1 MKAARLEKKFQ
12 LFYESP
18 NNVPAPYHLEAS
30 FTFEGFLSD
39 KPRVEVSIHY
49 IDRDDF
55 SREELLAE
63 GLNVEDQFTWSGDLS
78 IAWRNRLETS
88 FLLFQSGSCDPRDEE
103 PFITLEAADT
113 STAVPISLETEDTLM
128 QEFMQA
134 ILEVAGNEMPLYLGF
149 QFTDADGEWTRIEGE
164 MSFFD
169 LKYTYRSGGENGPV
183 RFTEQW
189 NELQELMQVLF
200 IGEFIFEKGVE
211 DLKPKT
217 QFAVYPGDGKW
228 YVAGD
233 TWYRPSGNKGYFDL
247 IEDKLRNLFTI

>member
-1 MKAARLEKKFQ
+1 MPIALNIQCVDHHRTRDRGFENTGAH
-12 LFYESP
+12 
-18 NNVPAPYHLEAS
+18 HLAGR
-30 FTFEGFLSD
+30 FDNDGLG
-39 KPRVEVSIHY
+39 Y

-63 GLNVEDQFTWSGDLS
+63 GLNVEDQFSWSGDLS
-78 IAWRNRLETS
+78 IAWRNKLETS

-113 STAVPISLETEDTLM
+113 TTAVPISLEIEDTLM

-149 QFTDADGEWTRIEGE
+149 QFTDADGEWIRIEGE

-183 RFTEQW
+183 RFTDQW

>member
-1 MKAARLEKKFQ
+1 MKASRLEKKFQ

-39 KPRVEVSIHY
+39 NPRVEVSIHY

-63 GLNVEDQFTWSGDLS
+63 GLNVEDQFTWAGDLS
-78 IAWRNRLETS
+78 IAWRNKLETS

-113 STAVPISLETEDTLM
+113 TTAVPISLETEDTLM

-134 ILEVAGNEMPLYLGF
+134 ILEIAGNEMPLYLGF
-149 QFTDADGEWTRIEGE
+149 QFTDADGEWIRIEGE

-183 RFTEQW
+183 RFTDYW

-228 YVAGD
+228 FVAGD
-233 TWYRPSGNKGYFDL
+233 TWFRPSGNKAYFDL

>member
-1 MKAARLEKKFQ
+1 MKASRLEKKFQ

-39 KPRVEVSIHY
+39 NPRVEVSIHY

-63 GLNVEDQFTWSGDLS
+63 GLNVEDQFSWSGDLS
-78 IAWRNRLETS
+78 IAWRNKLETS

-113 STAVPISLETEDTLM
+113 TTAVPISLEIEDTLM

-149 QFTDADGEWTRIEGE
+149 QFTDADGEWIRIEGE

-183 RFTEQW
+183 RFTDQW

-233 TWYRPSGNKGYFDL
+233 TWFRPSGNKAYFDL

>member
-1 MKAARLEKKFQ
+1 MKSARLEKKFQ

-18 NNVPAPYHLEAS
+18 NNVPAPYHLEAA
-30 FTFEGFLSD
+30 FIFEDFLTEN
-39 KPRVEVSIHY
+39 PRVEVSIQY

-55 SREELLAE
+55 SREELMAE
-63 GLNVEDQFTWSGDLS
+63 GLNVEDQFVWSGNLS

-88 FLLFQSGSCDPRDEE
+88 FLLFQSGSCNPRDEE
-103 PFITLEAADT
+103 PFITLESSDT
-113 STAVPISLETEDTLM
+113 TTAVPISLETEDTLL

-169 LKYTYRSGGENGPV
+169 LKYTYRSGGENGLV
-183 RFTEQW
+183 RFTDQW
-189 NELQELMQVLF
+189 IELQELMQVLF

-233 TWYRPSGNKGYFDL
+233 TWFRPSGNKGYFDFV
-247 IEDKLRNLFTI
+247 EDKLRELFTI

>member
-18 NNVPAPYHLEAS
+18 NNVPAPYHLESS

-63 GLNVEDQFTWSGDLS
+63 GLNVEDQFSWSGDLS
-78 IAWRNRLETS
+78 IAWRNRLETA

-113 STAVPISLETEDTLM
+113 STAVPISLDTEDTLM

-169 LKYTYRSGGENGPV
+169 LKYTYRSGGEKGPV
-183 RFTEQW
+183 RFTNQW

>member
-1 MKAARLEKKFQ
+1 MKSARLEKKFQ

-18 NNVPAPYHLEAS
+18 NNVPAPYHLEAA
-30 FTFEGFLSD
+30 FIFEDFLTEN
-39 KPRVEVSIHY
+39 PRVEVSIQY

-55 SREELLAE
+55 SREELMAE
-63 GLNVEDQFTWSGDLS
+63 GLNVEDQFVWSGNLS

-88 FLLFQSGSCDPRDEE
+88 FFLFQSGSCNPRDEE
-103 PFITLEAADT
+103 PFITLESSDT
-113 STAVPISLETEDTLM
+113 TTAVPISLETEDTLL

-169 LKYTYRSGGENGPV
+169 LKYTYRSGGENGLV
-183 RFTEQW
+183 RFTDQW
-189 NELQELMQVLF
+189 IELQELMQVLF

-233 TWYRPSGNKGYFDL
+233 TWFRPSGNKGYFDFV
-247 IEDKLRNLFTI
+247 EDKLRELFTI

>member
-1 MKAARLEKKFQ
+1 MKASRLEKKFQ

-39 KPRVEVSIHY
+39 NPRVEVSIHY

-78 IAWRNRLETS
+78 IAWRNKLETS

-113 STAVPISLETEDTLM
+113 TTAVPISLEIEDTLM

-149 QFTDADGEWTRIEGE
+149 QFTDADGEWIRIEGE

-183 RFTEQW
+183 RFTDQW

-233 TWYRPSGNKGYFDL
+233 TWFRPSGNKAYFDL

>member
-39 KPRVEVSIHY
+39 KPHVDVSIHY

-78 IAWRNRLETS
+78 IAWRNRLETAV
-88 FLLFQSGSCDPRDEE
+88 LLFQSGSCDPRDEE

-113 STAVPISLETEDTLM
+113 STAVPISLEIEDTLM

-183 RFTEQW
+183 RFTDQW
-189 NELQELMQVLF
+189 NDLQELMQVLF
-200 IGEFIFEKGVE
+200 IGEFVFEKGIE

-233 TWYRPSGNKGYFDL
+233 TWLRPSGNKGYFDL

>member
-18 NNVPAPYHLEAS
+18 NNVPAPYHLEAA
-30 FTFEGFLSD
+30 FIFEDFLTEN
-39 KPRVEVSIHY
+39 PRVEVSIQY

-63 GLNVEDQFTWSGDLS
+63 GLNVEDHFVWSGELS

-88 FLLFQSGSCDPRDEE
+88 FLLFQSGSCNPRDEE
-103 PFITLEAADT
+103 PFITIESSDT
-113 STAVPISLETEDTLM
+113 STAVPVSLEIEDTLL

-169 LKYTYRSGGENGPV
+169 LKYTYRLGGENGLV
-183 RFTEQW
+183 RFTDQW
-189 NELQELMQVLF
+189 IELQELMQVLF
-200 IGEFIFEKGVE
+200 IGEFTFEKGVE
-211 DLKPKT
+211 ELKPKT

-233 TWYRPSGNKGYFDL
+233 TWFRPSGNKGYFDYV
-247 IEDKLRNLFTI
+247 EDKLRELFTN

>member
-1 MKAARLEKKFQ
+1 MKSARLEKNFK

-18 NNVPAPYHLEAS
+18 NNVPAPYHLEAA
-30 FTFEGFLSD
+30 FTFEGFLTE
-39 KPRVEVSIHY
+39 KPRVEVSIQY

-63 GLNVEDQFTWSGDLS
+63 GLNVEDTFVWSGDLS
-78 IAWRNRLETS
+78 LAWRNRLETA
-88 FLLFQSGSCDPRDEE
+88 FLLFQSGSCNPRDEE

-113 STAVPISLETEDTLM
+113 TTAVPLSLEITDTLM

-149 QFTDADGEWTRIEGE
+149 QFTDADGEWIRIEGE
-164 MSFFD
+164 LSFFD
-169 LKYTYRSGGENGPV
+169 LKFSYQIGGDREQI
-183 RFTEQW
+183 RFTDQW
-189 NELQELMQVLF
+189 MKLQALMQVLF

-247 IEDKLRNLFTI
+247 IEDKLRDIFTI

>member
-1 MKAARLEKKFQ
+1 MKASRLEKKFQ

-39 KPRVEVSIHY
+39 NPRVEVSIHY

-78 IAWRNRLETS
+78 IAWRNKLETS

-113 STAVPISLETEDTLM
+113 TTAVPISLETEDTLM

-149 QFTDADGEWTRIEGE
+149 QFTDADGEWIRIEGE

-183 RFTEQW
+183 RFTDQW

-233 TWYRPSGNKGYFDL
+233 TWFRPSGNKAYFDL

>member
-1 MKAARLEKKFQ
+1 MKASRLEKKFQ

-30 FTFEGFLSD
+30 FTFDGFLSD
-39 KPRVEVSIHY
+39 NPCVEVSIHY

-78 IAWRNRLETS
+78 IAWRNKLETS

-113 STAVPISLETEDTLM
+113 TTAVPISLETEDTLM

-134 ILEVAGNEMPLYLGF
+134 ILEIAGNEMPLYLGF
-149 QFTDADGEWTRIEGE
+149 QFTDADGEWIRIEGE

-183 RFTEQW
+183 RFTDHW

-233 TWYRPSGNKGYFDL
+233 TWFRPSGNKAYFDL

>member
-1 MKAARLEKKFQ
+1 MKSARLEKKFQ

-18 NNVPAPYHLEAS
+18 NNVPAPYHLEAA
-30 FTFEGFLSD
+30 FIFEDFLTEN
-39 KPRVEVSIHY
+39 PRVEVSIQY

-55 SREELLAE
+55 SREELMAE
-63 GLNVEDQFTWSGDLS
+63 GLNVEDQFVWSGNLS

-88 FLLFQSGSCDPRDEE
+88 FLLFQSGSCNPRDEE
-103 PFITLEAADT
+103 PFITLESSDT
-113 STAVPISLETEDTLM
+113 TTAVPISLETEDTLL

-169 LKYTYRSGGENGPV
+169 LKYTYRSGGENGLV
-183 RFTEQW
+183 RFTDQW
-189 NELQELMQVLF
+189 IELQELMQALF

-233 TWYRPSGNKGYFDL
+233 TWFRPSGNKGYFDFV
-247 IEDKLRNLFTI
+247 EDKLRELFTI

>member
-1 MKAARLEKKFQ
+1 MKVSRLEKKFQ

-63 GLNVEDQFTWSGDLS
+63 GLNVEDQFTWSGDLP
-78 IAWRNRLETS
+78 IAWRNRLETA
-88 FLLFQSGSCDPRDEE
+88 FLLFQSGSCNPRDEE

-113 STAVPISLETEDTLM
+113 TTAVPISLEQEDTLL

-134 ILEVAGNEMPLYLGF
+134 ILEVAGNEMPLFLGF
-149 QFTDADGEWTRIEGE
+149 QFMDIDGDWIRIEGE
-164 MSFFD
+164 LSFFD
-169 LKYTYRSGGENGPV
+169 LKYSYRSGGENGPV
-183 RFTEQW
+183 RFTNQW
-189 NELQELMQVLF
+189 IELQELMQVLF
-200 IGEFIFEKGVE
+200 IGEFIFEKGLE

-233 TWYRPSGNKGYFDL
+233 TWFRPSGNKAYFDF
-247 IEDKLRNLFTI
+247 IEEKLRDLFTI

>member
-1 MKAARLEKKFQ
+1 MKASRLEKKFQ

-30 FTFEGFLSD
+30 FTFEDFFSD

-78 IAWRNRLETS
+78 IAWRNRLETA

-113 STAVPISLETEDTLM
+113 TTAVPISLETEDTLM

-149 QFTDADGEWTRIEGE
+149 QFTDADGDWKRFEGE
-164 MSFFD
+164 LSFFD
-169 LKYTYRSGGENGPV
+169 LKYTYRTSGENGAI
-183 RFTEQW
+183 RFTDQW
-189 NELQELMQVLF
+189 KELQELMQVLF
-200 IGEFIFEKGVE
+200 IGEFTFEKGVE

-233 TWYRPSGNKGYFDL
+233 TWFRPSGNKAYFDL
-247 IEDKLRNLFTI
+247 IEDKLRDLFTI

>member
-63 GLNVEDQFTWSGDLS
+63 GLNVEDQFSWSGDLS
-78 IAWRNRLETS
+78 IAWRNRLETA

-183 RFTEQW
+183 RFTDQW

>member
-1 MKAARLEKKFQ
+1 M
-12 LFYESP
+12 
-18 NNVPAPYHLEAS
+18 
-30 FTFEGFLSD
+30 
-39 KPRVEVSIHY
+39 
-49 IDRDDF
+49 
-55 SREELLAE
+55 AE
-63 GLNVEDQFTWSGDLS
+63 GLNVEDQFVWSGNLS

-88 FLLFQSGSCDPRDEE
+88 FLLFQSGSCNPRDEE
-103 PFITLEAADT
+103 PFITLESSDT
-113 STAVPISLETEDTLM
+113 TTSVPISLETEDTLL

-169 LKYTYRSGGENGPV
+169 LKYTYRSGGENGLV
-183 RFTEQW
+183 RFTDQW
-189 NELQELMQVLF
+189 IELQELMQVLF

-233 TWYRPSGNKGYFDL
+233 TWFRPSGNKGYFDFV
-247 IEDKLRNLFTI
+247 EDKLRELFTI

>member
-1 MKAARLEKKFQ
+1 MKVSRLEKKFQ

-63 GLNVEDQFTWSGDLS
+63 GLNVEDQFTWSGDLP
-78 IAWRNRLETS
+78 IAWRSRLETA
-88 FLLFQSGSCDPRDEE
+88 FLLFQSGSCNPRDEE

-113 STAVPISLETEDTLM
+113 TTAVPISLEQEDTLL

-134 ILEVAGNEMPLYLGF
+134 ILEVAGNEMPLFLGF
-149 QFTDADGEWTRIEGE
+149 QFMDIDGDWIRIEGE
-164 MSFFD
+164 LSFFD
-169 LKYTYRSGGENGPV
+169 LKYSYRSGGENGPV
-183 RFTEQW
+183 RFTNQW
-189 NELQELMQVLF
+189 IELQELMQVLF
-200 IGEFIFEKGVE
+200 IGEFIFEKGLE

-233 TWYRPSGNKGYFDL
+233 TWFRPSGNKAYFDL
-247 IEDKLRNLFTI
+247 IEEKLRDLFTI

>member
-1 MKAARLEKKFQ
+1 MKASRLEKKFQ

-39 KPRVEVSIHY
+39 NPRVEVSIHY

-63 GLNVEDQFTWSGDLS
+63 GLNVEDQFSWSGDLS
-78 IAWRNRLETS
+78 IAWRNKLETS

-113 STAVPISLETEDTLM
+113 TTAVPISLEIEDTLM

-134 ILEVAGNEMPLYLGF
+134 ILEVAGNEMPLYSGF
-149 QFTDADGEWTRIEGE
+149 QFTDADGEWIRIEGE

-183 RFTEQW
+183 RFTDQW

-233 TWYRPSGNKGYFDL
+233 TWFRPSGNKAYFDL

>member
-1 MKAARLEKKFQ
+1 MKLTRLEKKFQ

-18 NNVPAPYHLEAS
+18 NNVPAPYHLEAA
-30 FTFEGFLSD
+30 FIFEDFLTD
-39 KPRVEVSIHY
+39 NPKVQVSIQY

-63 GLNVEDQFTWSGDLS
+63 GLNLEDHFEWSGELS
-78 IAWRNRLETS
+78 LAWRNRLETA
-88 FLLFQSGSCDPRDEE
+88 FLLFQSGSCNQRDEE
-103 PFITLEAADT
+103 PFITLEASDT
-113 STAVPISLETEDTLM
+113 TTAVPLSLEDEDTLI

-149 QFTDADGEWTRIEGE
+149 QFMDTNDEWVRIEGE

-169 LKYTYRSGGENGPV
+169 LKYSYQLKNSDDQI
-183 RFTEQW
+183 RFTDQW
-189 NELQELMQVLF
+189 QELQKLMQVLF

-211 DLKPKT
+211 ELKPQT

-233 TWYRPSGNKGYFDL
+233 TWFRPSGNKSYFDL
-247 IEDKLRNLFTI
+247 VEEKLRKLLTV

>member
-1 MKAARLEKKFQ
+1 MKVSRLEKKFQ

-63 GLNVEDQFTWSGDLS
+63 GLNVEDQFTWSGDLP
-78 IAWRNRLETS
+78 IAWRNRLETA
-88 FLLFQSGSCDPRDEE
+88 FLLFQSGSCNPRDEE

-113 STAVPISLETEDTLM
+113 TTAVPISLEQEDTLL

-134 ILEVAGNEMPLYLGF
+134 ILEVAGNEMPLFLGF
-149 QFTDADGEWTRIEGE
+149 QFMDIDGDWIRIEGE
-164 MSFFD
+164 LSFFD
-169 LKYTYRSGGENGPV
+169 LKYSYRSGGENGPV
-183 RFTEQW
+183 RFTNQW
-189 NELQELMQVLF
+189 IELQELMQVLF
-200 IGEFIFEKGVE
+200 IGEFIFEKGLE

-233 TWYRPSGNKGYFDL
+233 TWFRPSGNKAYFDL
-247 IEDKLRNLFTI
+247 IEEKLRDLFTI

>member
-1 MKAARLEKKFQ
+1 MKSARLEKKFQ

-18 NNVPAPYHLEAS
+18 NNVPAPYHLEAA
-30 FTFEGFLSD
+30 FIFEDFLTEN
-39 KPRVEVSIHY
+39 PRVEVSIQY

-55 SREELLAE
+55 SREELMAE
-63 GLNVEDQFTWSGDLS
+63 GLNVEDQFVWSGNLS

-88 FLLFQSGSCDPRDEE
+88 FLLFQSGSCNPRDEE
-103 PFITLEAADT
+103 PFITLESSDT
-113 STAVPISLETEDTLM
+113 TTAVPISLETEDTLL
-128 QEFMQA
+128 QEFMQS

-169 LKYTYRSGGENGPV
+169 LKYTYRSGGENGLV
-183 RFTEQW
+183 RFTDQW
-189 NELQELMQVLF
+189 IELQELMQALF

-233 TWYRPSGNKGYFDL
+233 TWFRPSGNKGYFDFV
-247 IEDKLRNLFTI
+247 EDKLRELFTI